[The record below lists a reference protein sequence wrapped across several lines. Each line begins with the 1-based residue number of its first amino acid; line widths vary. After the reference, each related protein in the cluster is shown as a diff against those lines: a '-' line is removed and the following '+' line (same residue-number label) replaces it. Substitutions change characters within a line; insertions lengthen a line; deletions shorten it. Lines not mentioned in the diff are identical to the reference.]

1 MTEPVLIPE
10 HIASSL
16 APFIVGVE
24 TLHEDPQNARRH
36 PDRNLGII
44 GDTAHQT
51 TGTSYHLGKSQLSAT
66 AYSRQLVRDKAGLS
80 EAASAIDIGK
90 VGGSYK
96 SLQALSMWL
105 VRECTKRA
113 IDTLDIREVIY
124 SPDGVRV
131 FRWDATNPVGVA
143 LGGTGTGQGDDS
155 HRQHS
160 HISWFRDAEFRD
172 HTALFRRYWEDEVI
186 TAIKGEDWKPTRNP
200 MTGGSNGVLRRTPD
214 AGAPIIARLT
224 LDQVARSI
232 AHVTTT
238 AATDSEWLLTQYGP
252 EPAYM
257 LVRDWT
263 KVGDPEGLTDYLN
276 QKPPIDC
283 TPLVNAAR
291 EEGRQLGVTTGLRDG
306 ARAVKD
312 AAVNA
317 AVLLGG

>member
-1 MTEPVLIPE
+1 MTFAPPTLI
-10 HIASSL
+10 
-16 APFIVGVE
+16 
-24 TLHEDPQNARRH
+24 TLGKYLVSQGAV
-36 PDRNLGII
+36 NLGII

-105 VRECTKRA
+105 VRECTNRA

-186 TAIKGEDWKPTRNP
+186 TAIKGEDWKPTKSA
-200 MTGGSNGVLRRTPD
+200 TGTSNGVLRRTPD

-232 AHVTTT
+232 AHVETS

-276 QKPPIDC
+276 QKPVIDC
-283 TPLVNAAR
+283 GPLVNTARQEGVAA
-291 EEGRQLGVTTGLRDG
+291 GMRDA
-306 ARAVKD
+306 ARAVRD
-312 AAVNA
+312 AAVNEA
-317 AVLLGG
+317 ALYGG